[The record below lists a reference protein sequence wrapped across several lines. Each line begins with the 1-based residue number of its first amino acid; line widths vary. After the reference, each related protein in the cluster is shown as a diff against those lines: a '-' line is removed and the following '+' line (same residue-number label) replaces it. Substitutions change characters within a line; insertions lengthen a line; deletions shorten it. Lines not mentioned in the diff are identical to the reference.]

1 MSKTKEM
8 FEQIKNELFE
18 TKDQVFEGELSN
30 LDGLIKMRKAK
41 KEAENILEIV
51 KDFENERLYE
61 IATEAEANGGKYHG
75 YEIKQVSGRELFSF
89 KNVPQIVELDSNK
102 KTLEDK
108 FKTAFKGV
116 IKGVV
121 QTTVIE
127 DITYWI
133 DENGEV
139 QPLPEMN
146 IGKSFLT
153 VKEPK

>member
-1 MSKTKEM
+1 MSKSKEM
-8 FEQIKNELFE
+8 FEQVQNELFE
-18 TKDQVFEGELSN
+18 TRNQVLEGELSN

-41 KEAENILEIV
+41 KEAEIILEIV
-51 KDFENERLYE
+51 KDFENERIYE
-61 IATEAEANGGKYHG
+61 IATESEANGGKYHG
-75 YEIKQVSGRELFSF
+75 YEIKQVAGRELFNF
-89 KNVPQIVELDSNK
+89 KNVPQIVELDCNK

-121 QTTVIE
+121 QTTLI
-127 DITYWI
+127 DGITFWI

>member
-1 MSKTKEM
+1 MSKSKKM
-8 FEQIKNELFE
+8 FQEIQNELFE
-18 TKDQVFEGELSN
+18 TKNQVFEGELSN
-30 LDGLIKMRKAK
+30 IDGLIKMRKAK
-41 KEAENILEIV
+41 KEAETILEIV

-61 IATEAEANGGKYHG
+61 IATETEANDGKYHG
-75 YEIKQVSGRELFSF
+75 YEIKQVAGRELFSF

-121 QTTVIE
+121 QTTLIDGV
-127 DITYWI
+127 THWI

-139 QPLPEMN
+139 QPLPELN